1 MSTPA
6 IRGLGGTGLKA
17 LQIPNKSNEQMDI
30 FRQLG
35 SGSSGDISSILQ
47 QLRGLAGGGDEET
60 WGKLE
65 APALR
70 QFGQLQGQIASRF
83 SAGGGGPGAMS
94 SRRGSGFNNAQGGAA
109 ADFAERLQ
117 GQRLGL
123 QQGAQDRLMQLYQ
136 QLLGQ
141 DVFSTGLVPKQKPWW
156 QELASSLG
164 GGLSSAG
171 GTLGGLYGAKAAG
184 LFGNNSNQQVT

>member
-6 IRGLGGTGLKA
+6 IRGLGGTGYKA
-17 LQIPNKSNEQMDI
+17 LQMPNKSNEQMDI
-30 FRQLG
+30 FKQLG
-35 SGSSGDISSILQ
+35 AGSSGDISSLLQ

-109 ADFAERLQ
+109 ADLAERLQ
-117 GQRLGL
+117 GNRLGL

-136 QLLGQ
+136 SLLGENL
-141 DVFSTGLVPKQKPWW
+141 FETSLVPKKKPWW
-156 QELASSLG
+156 QTGLE
-164 GGLSSAG
+164 GLSGVAGTVGGTAG
-171 GTLGGLYGAKAAG
+171 GIGLGKK
-184 LFGNNSNQQVT
+184 LF